1 MGLSQNCQ
9 GYKQDASGK
18 VIGVQLGITLI
29 PNSKYEVYS
38 AELIDE
44 NNAGG
49 NTVAICTVLD
59 KNNVPTGEQVR
70 LTWAGSKPPFADSG
84 LAGNG
89 RNEHVISNKYD
100 PPKQGP
106 LALHTGGFNQPTS
119 DIVYGLGLPFGHHVS
134 YRIVFREK
142 GATNPTDPKPNPD
155 YESRISALEKTVAL
169 HESRIKKLEV
179 DNSRI
184 IKLQSWAKETSKTH
198 PELPQFD

>member
-70 LTWAGSKPPFADSG
+70 LTWAGSEPPFADSG

-89 RNEHVISNKYD
+89 RNEHMIANGYN
-100 PPKQGP
+100 PPAIGP

-119 DIVYGLGLPFGHHVS
+119 DIVYGLGLPFKHHVS
-134 YRIVFREK
+134 FRIVFREK
-142 GATNPTDPKPNPD
+142 GAITTPPTD
-155 YESRISALEKTVAL
+155 STLEA
-169 HESRIKKLEV
+169 RIKKLEETV
-179 DNSRI
+179 ANHETRI
-184 IKLQSWAKETSKTH
+184 KRLEADDKRVIALQSWAIDTSKKH
-198 PELPQFD
+198 PELPQFA